1 MKSPYAN
8 PYGSLTKVDVQGPS
22 PEEQAK
28 AKQGSANADLLRML
42 GSAAPVVG
50 TALGGVAGGLLGAA
64 GGAALGPGGAAVGAL
79 GGAAKGAGI
88 GSALGGLGGNALNG
102 AADMQTRESEEKDIA
117 RRRKLEALQQVM
129 GLV

>member
-1 MKSPYAN
+1 MGGMKSPYAN

-22 PEEQAK
+22 PEERAK
-28 AKQGSANADLLRML
+28 AEQGSANADLLRML

-50 TALGGVAGGLLGAA
+50 GALGGVAGGVLGAA
-64 GGAALGPGGAAVGAL
+64 GGPAGIL
-79 GGAAKGAGI
+79 GGVESGAKI

-102 AADMQTRESEEKDIA
+102 AADGQTREAEEKDIA

>member
-1 MKSPYAN
+1 MASPYAN
-8 PYGSLTKVDVQGPS
+8 PYGSLTKVNVQGPT

-50 TALGGVAGGLLGAA
+50 TALGGVAGGLLGMA
-64 GGAALGPGGAAVGAL
+64 GGPAGAL
-79 GGAAKGAGI
+79 GGASAGASI

-102 AADMQTRESEEKDIA
+102 AADGQTRESEEKDIA

-129 GLV
+129 GLI

>member
-1 MKSPYAN
+1 MASPYAN
-8 PYGSLTKVDVQGPS
+8 PYGSLTKVNVQGPT

-50 TALGGVAGGLLGAA
+50 TALGGVAGGLLGMA
-64 GGAALGPGGAAVGAL
+64 GGPAGAL
-79 GGAAKGAGI
+79 GGASAGASI

>member
-1 MKSPYAN
+1 MCGMKSPYAN

-50 TALGGVAGGLLGAA
+50 TALGGVTGGLLGMA
-64 GGAALGPGGAAVGAL
+64 GGPAGAL
-79 GGAAKGAGI
+79 AGASAGAGI
-88 GSALGGLGGNALNG
+88 GSQLGQLGGNALGG
-102 AADMQTRESEEKDIA
+102 AADMQTRESEEKDLA
-117 RRRKLEALQQVM
+117 RRRKLDALQQVM
-129 GLV
+129 GLI